1 MAEHHS
7 MDECEDGGI
16 GTDAEGQGEN
26 GRGGE
31 AGSFRKLTDGKAS
44 VLDKLL
50 EPGPAPGF
58 AGFLSDRSGIAE
70 SAHGGGAS
78 FGWAHATGD
87 VFGDLL
93 VEVEL
98 NLPVQFVRDLV
109 TAE

>member
-7 MDECEDGGI
+7 MDQGEDGG
-16 GTDAEGQGEN
+16 
-26 GRGGE
+26 GGE
-31 AGSFRKLTDGKAS
+31 AGSFRKLTDGEAS

-58 AGFLSDRSGIAE
+58 AGFFPDRSGIAE

-78 FGWAHATGD
+78 FGRAHAAGD

-98 NLPVQFVRDLV
+98 NFAVQFVRDLV
-109 TAE
+109 AAE